1 MKRAISKKVILYLED
16 NVSMSLKAVGCL
28 LTSLNK
34 CNYVLLEHKML
45 PLKSIRTGNEQ
56 KTAKM
61 VKKIKLQQ
69 VRNFAHN
76 RPKIRSNTILAL
88 HFRKH
93 FKNSQAFWLLAFRS
107 SCHSSVTKIILQ
119 F

>member
-28 LTSLNK
+28 LTSLNM

-61 VKKIKLQQ
+61 VKKLNCSRLEILLTIDRKSGQTQYSHFTLESTLKI
-69 VRNFAHN
+69 VKPFGYSLFA
-76 RPKIRSNTILAL
+76 PLVTLA
-88 HFRKH
+88 
-93 FKNSQAFWLLAFRS
+93 
-107 SCHSSVTKIILQ
+107 
-119 F
+119 